1 MPTRRKTLHISV
13 FLHLS
18 NQNNA
23 GVKLFSCQISKYYD
37 VTTKPQQL
45 KTKLQQ
51 LGTQLQQLDPNIQG
65 ISQLHKVE
73 RKQQPNR
80 TEQESEFTSDQSLE
94 VSVLLLN
101 IRSQPLQFSI
111 FSLTFR
117 GIYQLHKVDRK
128 QKANTTQLESEFTT
142 DQSLKVRVL
151 LLNISSQL
159 LNCSSLTL
167 TFRGYF
173 SYIRQSE
180 SNRQTEHNKSQNLK
194 LTSP

>member
-1 MPTRRKTLHISV
+1 MNMPTRRKTLHISV

-73 RKQQPNR
+73 QKQQTNR
-80 TEQESEFTSDQSLE
+80 TQQES
-94 VSVLLLN
+94 
-101 IRSQPLQFSI
+101 
-111 FSLTFR
+111 
-117 GIYQLHKVDRK
+117 
-128 QKANTTQLESEFTT
+128 AFTT

-151 LLNISSQL
+151 LLNISSQP

-180 SNRQTEHNKSQNLK
+180 SNRQTEHSKSQNLK